1 MRKHNPE
8 NERIKRKYLTFL
20 EHAKRQNVATIDG
33 VAKALLRFEEYTRYK
48 NFKAFHFEQAVGF
61 KKHLAKQ
68 TSEKT
73 GKPLTKSTLN
83 STLNQLKAFFQWLS
97 QQPGFVSKLTYT
109 DMEYFNLSEKETRIA
124 TSKRVKPVATVD
136 QIIHVLKSMPHD
148 TDIEKRNRALI
159 AFTLLTGARD
169 SAIASMCLKHV
180 DVANNQ
186 VFQDAREVK
195 TKFSKTFTSNFFP
208 VDENGFVRGI
218 FVEWIEHLKN
228 ELLFGNDDPLFP
240 QTKVQQNKSRRFVAS
255 GLQKQN
261 WNSANPIRKI
271 FRRAFNDAGL
281 DYFNPH
287 SFRNTLAQLGQR
299 ICTTPE
305 EIKAWS
311 QSLGHEDVMTT
322 FTCYGE
328 VSPQREKEVFAAL
341 SAKKEEN
348 MDGASIQSLEAKVDK
363 LIAAQELR

>member
-148 TDIEKRNRALI
+148 T
-159 AFTLLTGARD
+159 
-169 SAIASMCLKHV
+169 
-180 DVANNQ
+180 
-186 VFQDAREVK
+186 EVWR
-195 TKFSKTFTSNFFP
+195 NFFREHVLGADLAHGGTNSGPLGDRFGRYSDRKVP
-208 VDENGFVRGI
+208 V
-218 FVEWIEHLKN
+218 
-228 ELLFGNDDPLFP
+228 
-240 QTKVQQNKSRRFVAS
+240 KS
-255 GLQKQN
+255 
-261 WNSANPIRKI
+261 
-271 FRRAFNDAGL
+271 
-281 DYFNPH
+281 
-287 SFRNTLAQLGQR
+287 
-299 ICTTPE
+299 
-305 EIKAWS
+305 
-311 QSLGHEDVMTT
+311 
-322 FTCYGE
+322 
-328 VSPQREKEVFAAL
+328 
-341 SAKKEEN
+341 
-348 MDGASIQSLEAKVDK
+348 
-363 LIAAQELR
+363 